1 MQITKIVP
9 TQHPSPFPCGGTEFR
24 MTAQLANGYMLRAAS
39 CSLADFDAAVGQ
51 MDGKFDRALF
61 LDSWHR
67 AIL

>member
-1 MQITKIVP
+1 
-9 TQHPSPFPCGGTEFR
+9 